1 MVLVDRWVAELM
13 EEGVSSYWLHER
25 GQFLLASRRPELAE
39 EQFRNAIELTPH
51 AQFYESLARTL
62 LVQQRFEEAESSL
75 RLALKLAPELASSH
89 LLLGRLFARLKRHD
103 DAIAALR
110 RVVELRPD
118 SPAVRDLGEQLMT
131 VGNRREG
138 VRWLEKALDADKDVR
153 LLLTVSFYYATTPDE
168 AESDPAKAELLAK
181 QLLELADDRPE
192 AWDVYGAS
200 LAAQGRFD
208 EAVKAAERSIEL
220 AEGRGSPL
228 VLRLRQRLEL
238 YRAGQPFIARR

>member
-1 MVLVDRWVAELM
+1 M

-25 GQFLLASRRPELAE
+25 GQFLLASRRPKQAE

-51 AQFYESLARTL
+51 AQFYESLARAL
-62 LVQQRFEEAESSL
+62 LVQQRFDEAESSL
-75 RLALKLAPELASSH
+75 RRALELAPELASSH
-89 LLLGRLFARLKRHD
+89 LLLGRLFARTRRHD

-118 SPAVRDLGEQLMT
+118 SPAVRELGEQLMAA
-131 VGNRREG
+131 GERRDG
-138 VRWLEKALDADKDVR
+138 IRWLEKALEANEDAR

-168 AESDPAKAELLAK
+168 SERDPAKAERLAK
-181 QLLELADDRPE
+181 RLLELSEDRPE
-192 AWDVYGAS
+192 AWDVYSAS

-208 EAVKAAERSIEL
+208 EAVETAERALAL